1 MSGARQTILTDTQP
15 IPQSAEAYE
24 SPAVL
29 HLDRRNP
36 RLPDQDFTDEKAVL
50 KYLTEWFDVGELV
63 LAIAHSGWYDYE
75 PLIVLD
81 PDNIVLEGNRR
92 LAALRILADP
102 ALAKR
107 LGVAIPDEVVPAARP
122 SRIHVR
128 RVASRKEAR
137 AYIGFKHVNGAFKWE
152 PLAKAR
158 FAADWYA
165 DEGNIEAIAR
175 RLGDTHLTV
184 LRLVNG
190 WNVLRQSQ
198 KLGFDIEQRTAK
210 RLALSH
216 LYTAL
221 ARPTVRAYL
230 GLQDVPR
237 GQALHRDPVPESN
250 KPQLLKL
257 MSWLYGQ
264 TNDEPSIIRSQN
276 PDLNRLTVVLGDSA
290 ATAMLEA
297 RRDLAEAYGETESKS
312 VLFAQALM
320 TATHQAEEASR
331 LLGHY
336 EGQEDLLRAGGN
348 LRKTAFSLHVAMKQ
362 AVGRA
367 RSGDAD

>member
-1 MSGARQTILTDTQP
+1 MTDREPTPQP
-15 IPQSAEAYE
+15 AEAYE
-24 SPAVL
+24 RPAAL
-29 HLDRRNP
+29 HFDRRNP
-36 RLPDQDFTDEKAVL
+36 RLPDQDFTDENAVL
-50 KYLTEWFDVGELV
+50 EHLVEWFDVGELV
-63 LAIAHSGWYDYE
+63 LAIAHSGWFDYE

-102 ALAKR
+102 ALGKA
-107 LGVAIPDEVVPAARP
+107 LSVPIPEEVIPEARP
-122 SRIHVR
+122 SRIRVR
-128 RVASRKEAR
+128 RVRSRQEAR
-137 AYIGFKHVNGAFKWE
+137 AFIGFKHVNGAFKWE
-152 PLAKAR
+152 ALAKAR

-165 DEGNIEAIAR
+165 ADENIEAIAR
-175 RLGDTHLTV
+175 RLGDKHLTV

-198 KLGFDIEQRTAK
+198 RLGFDMDQRTAK
-210 RLALSH
+210 RFALSH

-230 GLQDVPR
+230 GLQNVPR
-237 GQALHRDPVPESN
+237 GQALRRDPVPESN
-250 KPQLLKL
+250 RQQLLKF

-264 TNDEPSIIRSQN
+264 TKDEPSIIRSQN
-276 PDLNRLTVVLGDSA
+276 PDLNRLAAVLGDSA

-297 RRDLAEAYGETESKS
+297 TRNLAKAYGETESKS

-320 TATHQAEEASR
+320 TATQEAEEASR

-348 LRKTAFSLHVAMKQ
+348 LRKTAFSLHAAMKQ
-362 AVGRA
+362 AVVQA
-367 RSGDAD
+367 RSGDGD